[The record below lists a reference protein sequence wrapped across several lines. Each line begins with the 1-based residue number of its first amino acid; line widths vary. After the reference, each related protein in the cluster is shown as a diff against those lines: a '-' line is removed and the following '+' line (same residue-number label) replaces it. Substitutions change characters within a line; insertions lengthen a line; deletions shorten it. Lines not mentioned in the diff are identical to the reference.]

1 MSVHDVQCRH
11 ESSAAPGGR
20 REVGQGDGVAEPR
33 QEAGYRCHKVCLLYL
48 TFNRIISDETIISSL
63 QEVHSRL
70 DKMFFDVLV
79 RGADEWTQSLSL
91 CLSPFG
97 Y

>member
-1 MSVHDVQCRH
+1 MKLS
-11 ESSAAPGGR
+11 
-20 REVGQGDGVAEPR
+20 
-33 QEAGYRCHKVCLLYL
+33 Y
-48 TFNRIISDETIISSL
+48 SSL

-97 Y
+97 